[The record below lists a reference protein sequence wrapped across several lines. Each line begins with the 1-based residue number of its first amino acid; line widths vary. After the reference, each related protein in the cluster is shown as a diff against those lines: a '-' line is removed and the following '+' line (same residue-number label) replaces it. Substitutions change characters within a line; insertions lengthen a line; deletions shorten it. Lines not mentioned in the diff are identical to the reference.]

1 MEMLHFW
8 AGYLMVLPSRSSR
21 QTLSSKPLLLS
32 GRNRTLENA
41 PGSSQ
46 SKRVINSETFDLLA
60 GDLNFGH
67 LRFLRMV
74 ISWIGQSF
82 RGFDRL
88 LTQPMRTRRGRELS
102 FENRASVKV
111 NRHPETSLRI
121 VALCGLSGWR
131 VRTLRDR

>member
-74 ISWIGQSF
+74 ISWIRQSF

-88 LTQPMRTRRGRELS
+88 LTQSYGRLSRRRHSCPKDVRGLGVDLASARHDKGVILS
-102 FENRASVKV
+102 EPGFA
-111 NRHPETSLRI
+111 
-121 VALCGLSGWR
+121 
-131 VRTLRDR
+131 